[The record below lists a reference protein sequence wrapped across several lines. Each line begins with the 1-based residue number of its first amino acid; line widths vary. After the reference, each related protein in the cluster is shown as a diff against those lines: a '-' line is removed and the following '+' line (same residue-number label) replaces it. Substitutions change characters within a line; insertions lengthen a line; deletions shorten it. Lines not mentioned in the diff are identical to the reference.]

1 MAFNLFTLKIHFKLK
16 DCFAPKMKKTVIHS
30 KLFIVF
36 ISFCVELRHFKS
48 VKNDSKNT
56 RYDKRINKMMS
67 TERHLSFLRNEF
79 TSYSLAR
86 CLIFFCGV
94 YLAKNLSSFSQNL
107 SNSFFCRH
115 DLCCVQWLQT
125 KGLCCFHYNIINL
138 FPRLLFQHFHRVR
151 CIEKQLNVMKYVVHD
166 KMMIM
171 IQLHV
176 TWT

>member
-48 VKNDSKNT
+48 VKNDNKNT

-79 TSYSLAR
+79 TSCLLAR
-86 CLIFFCGV
+86 SLSLIFFV
-94 YLAKNLSSFSQNL
+94 VFIWRKIYLHFLK
-107 SNSFFCRH
+107 
-115 DLCCVQWLQT
+115 
-125 KGLCCFHYNIINL
+125 I
-138 FPRLLFQHFHRVR
+138 FPIHSIVGTI
-151 CIEKQLNVMKYVVHD
+151 CVVHSGCKQKACVAFIIISLIYFHAYCFNIFTACD
-166 KMMIM
+166 ASKSS
-171 IQLHV
+171 
-176 TWT
+176 